1 MSDENPNDSVMG
13 DFHLVTAEEVLHN
26 REVLQLISLADSYL
40 EAIGYTDHGL
50 PHVTRVA
57 QRAAHLLEQLG
68 YPAREVELAKIAG
81 YLHDIGNVV
90 HRRDHAQTGAILS
103 IQLLSKMGMDMTEI
117 ARIAG
122 AIANHD
128 EGTGEPFSPLSAA
141 LIIGDKTDVLRGRV
155 RNPRMIQHD
164 IHDRVNYA
172 ATQSVLTLSE
182 RRVIILELTVD
193 TSISPVVEYFEIFMS
208 RMAMCRRSAEF
219 LNCGFRLIINGV
231 SLS

>member
-1 MSDENPNDSVMG
+1 VV
-13 DFHLVTAEEVLHN
+13 LTAEAVLAHPEV
-26 REVLQLISLADSYL
+26 VPLITLADAYL

-57 QRAAHLLEQLG
+57 NRAAAVLQDLG
-68 YPAREVELAKIAG
+68 YPPREVELARIAG

-90 HRRDHAQTGAILS
+90 HRRDHAQSGALLA
-103 IQLLSKMGMDMTEI
+103 IQLLGRMDMPMPEI
-117 ARIAG
+117 ARISG

-172 ATQSVLTLSE
+172 ATRSTLTIVDRRTIVLD
-182 RRVIILELTVD
+182 LTVD
-193 TSISPVVEYFEIFMS
+193 TTISPVVEYFEIFMS

-219 LNCGFRLIINGV
+219 LNCGFRLVINGV

>member
-1 MSDENPNDSVMG
+1 
-13 DFHLVTAEEVLHN
+13 
-26 REVLQLISLADSYL
+26 
-40 EAIGYTDHGL
+40 
-50 PHVTRVA
+50 
-57 QRAAHLLEQLG
+57 LG
-68 YPAREVELAKIAG
+68 FPEREVELARIAG

-90 HRRDHAQTGAILS
+90 HRRDHAQSGAILS
-103 IQLLSKMGMDMTEI
+103 MQILGRMGMPIPEI

-128 EGTGEPFSPLSAA
+128 EGTGEPFSALSAA

-172 ATQSVLTLSE
+172 ATKSTLIVVE
-182 RRVIILELTVD
+182 RRTIVLDLTVD